1 MHKIDIHNYE
11 AYLLD
16 YSEGNLTG
24 ELQVELELFLIQHP
38 ELEINLDELSL
49 VTLQNE
55 TTSFSNK
62 SALKKSETDLVSE
75 TQFIGYIENQL
86 PVNERLELEKSCVI
100 NPSLAKELALYNYT
114 IAKADETIV
123 FENKQSLKRKPKVIW
138 FNFSAMQYAAAACI
152 VFLIGLFI
160 LWPKT
165 NINSETSTL
174 ADKTDPVTSQT
185 VSSINNTIEP
195 KYNTNDLTS
204 PKESNTPVAP
214 KVSSPIVTKKEQV
227 LLANNNSSQNNNT
240 SSRKD
245 TLHPTIKNAPIIETP
260 KNETFIALNT
270 TPVAKPKTVVQVI
283 TENDEEIVAVNTEKK
298 KKGIWATASRALK
311 NLNHAGVK
319 TVNGDEESNK
329 DNTAYAITLGGV
341 SITHKAGL

>member
-49 VTLQNE
+49 VTLENE
-55 TTSFSNK
+55 AASFSNK
-62 SALKKSETDLVSE
+62 NSLKKSEADLISE
-75 TQFIGYIENQL
+75 TQFIAYIENQL
-86 PVNERLELEKSCVI
+86 PENERLAVEKSCAI
-100 NPSLAKELALYNYT
+100 NPSLAKELALYNNT

-138 FNFSAMQYAAAACI
+138 FNFSATQYAAAACI

-165 NINSETSTL
+165 SIDSETSTL
-174 ADKTDPVTSQT
+174 ADKTDAVTSQT
-185 VSSINNTIEP
+185 VSSKNNTIEP
-195 KYNTNDLTS
+195 THNTNDLTS
-204 PKESNTPVAP
+204 PKESNTSFAP
-214 KVSSPIVTKKEQV
+214 QALAPIVTIKEKA
-227 LLANNNSSQNNNT
+227 LLATNNPSQKNNT
-240 SSRKD
+240 SSIKD
-245 TLHPTIKNAPIIETP
+245 TLHPTIKNATIIETP
-260 KNETFIALNT
+260 KNEALIALNT
-270 TPVAKPKTVVQVI
+270 SPVAKPKTVVQVI
-283 TENDEEIVAVNTEKK
+283 TENDDEVVAANPDKK
-298 KKGIWATASRALK
+298 KKGIWAAASRALK

-319 TVNGDEESNK
+319 TVNGDEETSN
-329 DNTAYAITLGGV
+329 DNAAYALTLGGV